1 MYVRWKIPRTNKLK
15 HLAHALLSKND
26 KYKTTFVIIT
36 LQHVGDGKLVLS
48 LDPLQV
54 FLITTSPN
62 DDTSIYTKAYLDS
75 IRSNIAKYKCE
86 DILPDIKNHNE
97 AVVVFSIKDIV
108 NPLSEPIYFV
118 FIVVIDS
125 EASETVTSVDNI
137 TEAHYIALIED
148 INATPDGNL

>member
-1 MYVRWKIPRTNKLK
+1 MNKLK
-15 HLAHALLSKND
+15 HLAHALLSKNY

-54 FLITTSPN
+54 FSITNSRN

-97 AVVVFSIKDIV
+97 AILVFQINDIV
-108 NPLSEPIYFV
+108 NPLSELIHFV
-118 FIVVIDS
+118 STVPIDS

-137 TEAHYIALIED
+137 TEAQYVALIED

>member
-1 MYVRWKIPRTNKLK
+1 MYVRWKIPRISELK
-15 HLAHALLSKND
+15 HLAHALLSKNN

-54 FLITTSPN
+54 FSITNSRN
-62 DDTSIYTKAYLDS
+62 DDTSTYTKAYLDS
-75 IRSNIAKYKCE
+75 IRSNIANHKCE

-97 AVVVFSIKDIV
+97 AFLVFQINDIV
-108 NPLSEPIYFV
+108 NPLSELIH
-118 FIVVIDS
+118 FIETVVIDS
-125 EASETVTSVDNI
+125 ASETITSVDNI

-148 INATPDGNL
+148 INSTPDGSL